1 MGGIVVIGSLNM
13 DLVVKTERMPAP
25 GETVRGQGFQ
35 TIPGGKGA
43 NQAAAIALMGGTVAM
58 VGRVGADAFGPRLI
72 ENLAGKG
79 VNIAHLVQTS
89 EAATGIAMILVDAS
103 GQNSIVI
110 AAGANGQVY
119 PQDIDACDSLLR
131 QSDYLVLQFE
141 IPLEAVAYAI
151 EKATRYGLKV
161 ILNPAPAMGF
171 PRELLKQVHYLV
183 PNESEAQLLT
193 GLPVADAPSAERAA
207 RLLKSRGANT
217 VIVTLG
223 DKGALAVS
231 DAETMYVPPPKVKA
245 VDTTAAGDAFIGGL
259 VVGLSQGL
267 ALKEAL
273 RYANCAGAI
282 AVTRF
287 GAQTS
292 LPSAAEVQALYE
304 QSR

>member
-25 GETVRGQGFQ
+25 GETVRGQGLQ

-43 NQAAAIALMGGTVAM
+43 NQAAAIVLMGGTVAM
-58 VGRVGADAFGPRLI
+58 IGRVGGDAFGPRLI
-72 ENLAGKG
+72 ENLAEKG
-79 VNIAHLVQTS
+79 VKTS
-89 EAATGIAMILVDAS
+89 RILQASDAATGIAMILVDAH

-110 AAGANGQVY
+110 AAGANGQVS
-119 PQDIDACDSLLR
+119 PQDIDACDPLLR

-141 IPLEAVAYAI
+141 IPLETVAYAI
-151 EKATRYGLKV
+151 EKAARYGLKV
-161 ILNPAPAMGF
+161 VLNPAPAMAF
-171 PRELLKQVHYLV
+171 SRELLKGIQYLV

-193 GLPVADAPSAERAA
+193 GLPVVDAPSAERAA
-207 RLLKSRGANT
+207 RLLKSQGADT
-217 VIVTLG
+217 VIITLG
-223 DKGALAVS
+223 EKGVLAVN
-231 DAETMYVPPPKVKA
+231 DAETLHAPALKVNA

-259 VVGLSQGL
+259 VVALSHGL

-292 LPSAAEVQALYE
+292 LPSAVEVQALYE
-304 QSR
+304 QNR